1 MNRKTTAQKILEFY
15 DSLKNAGINLP
26 EKYRLINSLTGA
38 NQRQITQIT
47 QITHRFYHR
56 YYHDNKRRFMILGSS
71 PAQRGT
77 ALTGVPFEDVN
88 HLQEDTGIFI
98 NAFGANKRSS
108 SFLYEVM
115 EKYGGRQKFY
125 KQFYMNFVCPLGIE
139 KINLK
144 GNWVN
149 CNYYENAA
157 LKKCL
162 HPFIV
167 DSLRCQIDFNIDTT
181 VCFCIGSG
189 ENFKFLTNI
198 NNKYHFFDTIVP
210 LEHPRFIM
218 QYNADRKE
226 EFMQKYVNALSHYK
240 VKE

>member
-1 MNRKTTAQKILEFY
+1 MAQEILEFN
-15 DSLKNAGINLP
+15 DNLGRVSLEVLKGFN
-26 EKYRLINSLTGA
+26 LINAFNGVNKDTVKRVLYK
-38 NQRQITQIT
+38 
-47 QITHRFYHR
+47 FYTK
-56 YYHDNKRRFMILGSS
+56 YYNDTDKRFMILGSS
-71 PAQRGT
+71 PARRGT
-77 ALTGVPFEDVN
+77 ALTGVPFEDIN
-88 HLQEDTGIFI
+88 HLQEDTGISLD
-98 NAFGANKRSS
+98 AFGANKRSS

-115 EKYGGRQKFY
+115 EEYGGRQNFY
-125 KQFYMNFVCPLGIE
+125 KQFYMSFVCPLGIE
-139 KINLK
+139 NINLK
-144 GNWVN
+144 GNWAN

-167 DSLRCQIDFNIDTT
+167 DSLRRQIDFNIDTT

-189 ENFKFLTNI
+189 DNFKFSTNI
-198 NNKYHFFDTIVP
+198 NNEHHFFDTIVP

-226 EFMQKYVNALSHYK
+226 EFMQKYVNALSYYK

>member
-1 MNRKTTAQKILEFY
+1 MSSKTVAQEILEFN
-15 DSLKNAGINLP
+15 DNLGRVSLEVLKGFN
-26 EKYRLINSLTGA
+26 LINSFNGVNKDTIKHVL
-38 NQRQITQIT
+38 
-47 QITHRFYHR
+47 HKFYTK
-56 YYHDNKRRFMILGSS
+56 YYNDTDKRFMILGSS
-71 PAQRGT
+71 PARRGT

-88 HLQEDTGIFI
+88 HLQKDTGISI
-98 NAFGANKRSS
+98 DAFGANKRSS

-115 EKYGGRQKFY
+115 EEYGGRQNFY
-125 KQFYMNFVCPLGIE
+125 KQFYMSFVCPLGIE

-167 DSLRCQIDFNIDTT
+167 DSLRCQIDFNIDTS

-189 ENFKFLTNI
+189 DNFKFLTNI
-198 NNKYHFFDTIVP
+198 NNEHHFFDTIVP

-226 EFMQKYVNALSHYK
+226 EFIQKYVNIFRQYGMGK
-240 VKE
+240 

>member
-1 MNRKTTAQKILEFY
+1 MSSKTVAQEILEFN
-15 DSLKNAGINLP
+15 DNLGRVSLEVLKGFN
-26 EKYRLINSLTGA
+26 LINSFNGVNKDTIKHVL
-38 NQRQITQIT
+38 
-47 QITHRFYHR
+47 HKFYTK
-56 YYHDNKRRFMILGSS
+56 YYNDTDKRFMILGSS
-71 PAQRGT
+71 PARRGT

-88 HLQEDTGIFI
+88 HLQKDTGISI
-98 NAFGANKRSS
+98 DAFGANKRSS

-115 EKYGGRQKFY
+115 EEYGGRQNFY
-125 KQFYMNFVCPLGIE
+125 KQFYMSFVCPLGIE

-162 HPFIV
+162 YPFIV
-167 DSLRCQIDFNIDTT
+167 DSLRRQIDFNIDTT

-226 EFMQKYVNALSHYK
+226 EFMQKYVNTLSHYR

>member
-1 MNRKTTAQKILEFY
+1 MKPKTTAQKIVAFNDTLRNT
-15 DSLKNAGINLP
+15 SINLP
-26 EKYRLINSLTGA
+26 GKHRLINPFT
-38 NQRQITQIT
+38 NDDRQRIA
-47 QITHRFYHR
+47 QITHRFYR
-56 YYHDNKRRFMILGSS
+56 QYYYDDKRRFMILGSS
-71 PAQRGT
+71 PARRGT
-77 ALTGVPFEDVN
+77 VLTGVPFEDVN
-88 HLQEDTGIFI
+88 HLQKDTGISI
-98 NAFGANKRSS
+98 DAFGANKRSS

-115 EKYGGRQKFY
+115 EEYGGRQNFY
-125 KQFYMNFVCPLGIE
+125 KQFYMSFVCPLGIE

-157 LKKCL
+157 LKECL

-167 DSLRCQIDFNIDTT
+167 DSLRRQIDFNIDTS

-198 NNKYHFFDTIVP
+198 NNKHRFFDTIVP

-218 QYNADRKE
+218 QYNSNRKE
-226 EFMQKYVNALSHYK
+226 EFMQKYVNTFRQYGMEK
-240 VKE
+240 Q

>member
-1 MNRKTTAQKILEFY
+1 
-15 DSLKNAGINLP
+15 
-26 EKYRLINSLTGA
+26 
-38 NQRQITQIT
+38 
-47 QITHRFYHR
+47 
-56 YYHDNKRRFMILGSS
+56 MILGSS
-71 PAQRGT
+71 PARRGT

-88 HLQEDTGIFI
+88 HLQKDTRISLD
-98 NAFGANKRSS
+98 AFGANKRSS

-115 EKYGGRQKFY
+115 EEYGGRQNFY
-125 KQFYMNFVCPLGIE
+125 KQFYMSFVCPLGIE
-139 KINLK
+139 NINLK

-162 HPFIV
+162 HPFIL
-167 DSLRCQIDFNIDTT
+167 DSLRRQIDFNIDTT

-198 NNKYHFFDTIVP
+198 NNKHHFFDTIVP

-226 EFMQKYVNALSHYK
+226 EFIQKYVNIFRQYGMGK
-240 VKE
+240 Q

>member
-1 MNRKTTAQKILEFY
+1 
-15 DSLKNAGINLP
+15 
-26 EKYRLINSLTGA
+26 
-38 NQRQITQIT
+38 
-47 QITHRFYHR
+47 
-56 YYHDNKRRFMILGSS
+56 MILGSS
-71 PAQRGT
+71 PARRGT

-88 HLQEDTGIFI
+88 HLQKDTGISLD
-98 NAFGANKRSS
+98 AFGANKRSS

-115 EKYGGRQKFY
+115 EEYGGRQNFY
-125 KQFYMNFVCPLGIE
+125 KQFYMSFVCPLGIE

-149 CNYYENAA
+149 CNYYENVA
-157 LKKCL
+157 LKKYL
-162 HPFIV
+162 HTFIV

-198 NNKYHFFDTIVP
+198 NNEHHFFDTIVP

-226 EFMQKYVNALSHYK
+226 EFMQKYVNTFRRYGAEK
-240 VKE
+240 Q

>member
-1 MNRKTTAQKILEFY
+1 MSSKTVAQEILEFN
-15 DSLKNAGINLP
+15 DNLGRVSLEVLKGFN
-26 EKYRLINSLTGA
+26 LINAFNGVNKDTVKRVLHKFYTKYY
-38 NQRQITQIT
+38 NDTDK
-47 QITHRFYHR
+47 RFV
-56 YYHDNKRRFMILGSS
+56 ILGSS
-71 PAQRGT
+71 PARRGT

-88 HLQEDTGIFI
+88 HLQKDTGISI
-98 NAFGANKRSS
+98 DAFGANKRSS

-115 EKYGGRQKFY
+115 EEYGGRQNFY
-125 KQFYMNFVCPLGIE
+125 KQFYMSFVCPLGIE

-167 DSLRCQIDFNIDTT
+167 DSLRRQIDFNIDTT

-189 ENFKFLTNI
+189 DNFKFLTNI
-198 NNKYHFFDTIVP
+198 NNEHHFFDTIVP

-226 EFMQKYVNALSHYK
+226 EFMQKYVNIFRQYGMGK
-240 VKE
+240 

>member
-1 MNRKTTAQKILEFY
+1 MSSKTVAQEILEFN
-15 DSLKNAGINLP
+15 DSLGRVSLEVLKGFN
-26 EKYRLINSLTGA
+26 LINAFNGVNRDTIKRVL
-38 NQRQITQIT
+38 
-47 QITHRFYHR
+47 HKFYTK
-56 YYHDNKRRFMILGSS
+56 YYNDTDKRFMILGSS
-71 PAQRGT
+71 PARRGT

-88 HLQEDTGIFI
+88 HLQKDTGISI
-98 NAFGANKRSS
+98 DAFGANKRSS

-115 EKYGGRQKFY
+115 EEYGGRQNFY
-125 KQFYMNFVCPLGIE
+125 KQFYMSFVCPLGIE
-139 KINLK
+139 NINLK

-162 HPFIV
+162 YPFIV
-167 DSLRCQIDFNIDTT
+167 DSLRRQIDFNIDTT

-198 NNKYHFFDTIVP
+198 NDEYHFFDTIVP
-210 LEHPRFIM
+210 LEHPRFIT

-226 EFMQKYVNALSHYK
+226 EFMQKYVNIFRQYDMGK
-240 VKE
+240 

>member
-1 MNRKTTAQKILEFY
+1 MSSKTVAQEILEFN
-15 DSLKNAGINLP
+15 DSLGRVSLEVLKGFN
-26 EKYRLINSLTGA
+26 LINAFNGVNKDTIKRVL
-38 NQRQITQIT
+38 
-47 QITHRFYHR
+47 HKFYTK
-56 YYHDNKRRFMILGSS
+56 YYNDIDKRFMILGSS
-71 PAQRGT
+71 PARRGT

-88 HLQEDTGIFI
+88 HLQKDTGISI
-98 NAFGANKRSS
+98 DAFGANKRSS

-115 EKYGGRQKFY
+115 EEYGGRQKFY
-125 KQFYMNFVCPLGIE
+125 KRFYMSFVCPLGIE

-162 HPFIV
+162 HTFIV
-167 DSLRCQIDFNIDTT
+167 DSLRRQIDFNIDTT

-198 NNKYHFFDTIVP
+198 NNKHHFFNTIVP

-226 EFMQKYVNALSHYK
+226 EFMQKYVNTLSHYK

>member
-1 MNRKTTAQKILEFY
+1 MSSKTVAQEILEFN
-15 DSLKNAGINLP
+15 DSLGRVSLEVLKGFN
-26 EKYRLINSLTGA
+26 LINAFNGVNKDTIKHVL
-38 NQRQITQIT
+38 
-47 QITHRFYHR
+47 HKFYTK
-56 YYHDNKRRFMILGSS
+56 YYNDTDKRFMILGSS
-71 PAQRGT
+71 PARRGT

-88 HLQEDTGIFI
+88 HLQKDTGISI
-98 NAFGANKRSS
+98 DAFGANKRSS

-115 EKYGGRQKFY
+115 EEYGGRQNFY
-125 KQFYMNFVCPLGIE
+125 KQFYMSFVCPLGIE

-162 HPFIV
+162 HPFII
-167 DSLRCQIDFNIDTT
+167 DSLRRQIDFNIDTT

-198 NNKYHFFDTIVP
+198 NNEHHFFDTIVP

-218 QYNADRKE
+218 QYNANRKE
-226 EFMQKYVNALSHYK
+226 KFMQKYVNTLSHYK

>member
-1 MNRKTTAQKILEFY
+1 MNPKTAAQKILAFN
-15 DSLKNAGINLP
+15 DTLKSASINLP
-26 EKYRLINSLTGA
+26 EKYRLINPFTSA
-38 NQRQITQIT
+38 NQQQIAQITQW
-47 QITHRFYHR
+47 FYRQH
-56 YYHDNKRRFMILGSS
+56 YHDNKQRFMILGSS
-71 PAQRGT
+71 PARRGT

-88 HLQEDTGIFI
+88 HLQKDTGISI
-98 NAFGANKRSS
+98 DAFGANKRLS

-115 EKYGGRQKFY
+115 EEYGGRQNFY
-125 KQFYMNFVCPLGIE
+125 KQFYMSFVCPLGIE

-157 LKKCL
+157 LKKYL
-162 HPFIV
+162 YPFIV
-167 DSLRCQIDFNIDTT
+167 DSLRRQIDFNIDTS

-198 NNKYHFFDTIVP
+198 NNKYHFFDNIVP

-226 EFMQKYVNALSHYK
+226 EFMQKYVNIFKQYGAGK
-240 VKE
+240 

>member
-1 MNRKTTAQKILEFY
+1 MKSKTIAQKILAFN
-15 DSLKNAGINLP
+15 DTLKSASINLP
-26 EKYRLINSLTGA
+26 EKYRLINPFAGA
-38 NQRQITQIT
+38 NQQQIMQITC
-47 QITHRFYHR
+47 RFYHK

-71 PAQRGT
+71 PARRGT

-88 HLQEDTGIFI
+88 HLQKDTGISI
-98 NAFGANKRSS
+98 DAFGANKRSS
-108 SFLYEVM
+108 SFLYEAM
-115 EKYGGRQKFY
+115 EEYGGRQNFY
-125 KQFYMNFVCPLGIE
+125 KQFFMSFVCPLGIE

-157 LKKCL
+157 LRKCL
-162 HPFIV
+162 YPFIV
-167 DSLRCQIDFNIDTT
+167 DSLRRQIDFNIDAS

-189 ENFKFLTNI
+189 ENFNFLTNI
-198 NNKYHFFDTIVP
+198 NNEQRFFDTIVP

-226 EFMQKYVNALSHYK
+226 EFIQKYVNIFRQYGMGK
-240 VKE
+240 

>member
-1 MNRKTTAQKILEFY
+1 
-15 DSLKNAGINLP
+15 
-26 EKYRLINSLTGA
+26 
-38 NQRQITQIT
+38 
-47 QITHRFYHR
+47 
-56 YYHDNKRRFMILGSS
+56 MILGSS
-71 PAQRGT
+71 PARRGT

-88 HLQEDTGIFI
+88 HLQEDTGISLDV
-98 NAFGANKRSS
+98 FGANKRSS

-125 KQFYMNFVCPLGIE
+125 KQFYMNFVCPLGVE

-198 NNKYHFFDTIVP
+198 NNKHHFFDTIVP

-226 EFMQKYVNALSHYK
+226 EFIQKYVNIFRQYGMGK
-240 VKE
+240 Q

>member
-1 MNRKTTAQKILEFY
+1 MSSKTVAQEILEFN
-15 DSLKNAGINLP
+15 DNLGRVSLEVLKGFN
-26 EKYRLINSLTGA
+26 LINAFNGVNKDTVKRVL
-38 NQRQITQIT
+38 
-47 QITHRFYHR
+47 HKFYTK
-56 YYHDNKRRFMILGSS
+56 YYNDTDKRFMILGSS
-71 PAQRGT
+71 PARRGT

-88 HLQEDTGIFI
+88 HLQKDTGISI
-98 NAFGANKRSS
+98 DAFGANKRSS

-115 EKYGGRQKFY
+115 EEYGGRQNFY
-125 KQFYMNFVCPLGIE
+125 KQFYMSFVCPLGIE

-149 CNYYENAA
+149 CNYYENAT

-198 NNKYHFFDTIVP
+198 NNEHHFFDTIVP

-226 EFMQKYVNALSHYK
+226 EFIQKYVNTFRQYGAG
-240 VKE
+240 E

>member
-1 MNRKTTAQKILEFY
+1 MKPKTTAQKILEFY

-38 NQRQITQIT
+38 NQRQIAQIT
-47 QITHRFYHR
+47 QRFYHR

-71 PAQRGT
+71 PARRGT

-88 HLQEDTGIFI
+88 HLQEDMGISL

-115 EKYGGRQKFY
+115 EEYGGRQNFY

-149 CNYYENAA
+149 CNYYENAV

-162 HPFIV
+162 YPFIV
-167 DSLRCQIDFNIDTT
+167 DSLRRQIDFNIDTT

-198 NNKYHFFDTIVP
+198 NDEYHFFDTIVP

-226 EFMQKYVNALSHYK
+226 EFMQKYVNTLSHYK

>member
-1 MNRKTTAQKILEFY
+1 MSSKTVAQEILEFN
-15 DSLKNAGINLP
+15 DNLGRVSLEVLKGFN
-26 EKYRLINSLTGA
+26 LINAFNGVNKDTVKRVLYK
-38 NQRQITQIT
+38 
-47 QITHRFYHR
+47 FYTK
-56 YYHDNKRRFMILGSS
+56 YYNDTDKRFMILGSS
-71 PAQRGT
+71 PARRGT
-77 ALTGVPFEDVN
+77 ALIGVPFEDVN
-88 HLQEDTGIFI
+88 HLQKDTRISLD
-98 NAFGANKRSS
+98 AFGANKRSS

-115 EKYGGRQKFY
+115 EEYGGRQNFY
-125 KQFYMNFVCPLGIE
+125 KRFYMSFVCPLGIE

-162 HPFIV
+162 HTFIV
-167 DSLRCQIDFNIDTT
+167 DSLRCQIDFNIDTS

-198 NNKYHFFDTIVP
+198 NDEYHFFDTIVP

-226 EFMQKYVNALSHYK
+226 EFIQKYVNTLSQYK
-240 VKE
+240 IKE

>member
-1 MNRKTTAQKILEFY
+1 MKSKTIAQKILAFN
-15 DSLKNAGINLP
+15 DTLKSASINLP
-26 EKYRLINSLTGA
+26 EKCRLINPFAGA
-38 NQRQITQIT
+38 NQQQIAQITQIT
-47 QITHRFYHR
+47 QRFYR
-56 YYHDNKRRFMILGSS
+56 QYYHDNKRRFMILGSS
-71 PAQRGT
+71 PARRGT

-88 HLQEDTGIFI
+88 HLQKDTRISLD
-98 NAFGANKRSS
+98 AFGANKRSS

-115 EKYGGRQKFY
+115 EEYGGRQNFY
-125 KQFYMNFVCPLGIE
+125 KQFYMNFVCLLGIE

-162 HPFIV
+162 HPFII
-167 DSLRCQIDFNIDTT
+167 DSLRCQIDFNIDTS

-198 NNKYHFFDTIVP
+198 NNKHRFFDTIVP

-226 EFMQKYVNALSHYK
+226 EFMQKYVNIFRQYGMGK
-240 VKE
+240 

>member
-1 MNRKTTAQKILEFY
+1 
-15 DSLKNAGINLP
+15 
-26 EKYRLINSLTGA
+26 
-38 NQRQITQIT
+38 
-47 QITHRFYHR
+47 
-56 YYHDNKRRFMILGSS
+56 MILGSS
-71 PAQRGT
+71 PARRGT

-88 HLQEDTGIFI
+88 HLQKDTGISI
-98 NAFGANKRSS
+98 DAFGANKRSS

-115 EKYGGRQKFY
+115 EEYGGRQNFY
-125 KQFYMNFVCPLGIE
+125 KQFYMSFVCLLGIE

-162 HPFIV
+162 HTFIV
-167 DSLRCQIDFNIDTT
+167 DSLRRQIDFNIDTS

-198 NNKYHFFDTIVP
+198 NNEQHFFDAIVP

-218 QYNADRKE
+218 QYNSNRKE
-226 EFMQKYVNALSHYK
+226 EFMQKYVNIFRQYSMGK
-240 VKE
+240 Q